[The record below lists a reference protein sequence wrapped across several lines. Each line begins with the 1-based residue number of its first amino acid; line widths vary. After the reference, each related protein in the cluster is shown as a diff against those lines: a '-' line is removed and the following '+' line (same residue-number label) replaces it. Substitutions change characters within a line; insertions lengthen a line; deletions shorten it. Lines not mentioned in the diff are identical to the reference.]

1 MTDVWEMIDD
11 ERTQLADLGASLTP
25 EQWDA
30 PSLCDAWRVRDVMG
44 HLVGG
49 AELTMGQAVGALLR
63 YRFRLNTMLHEEAIK
78 AGSVSDSE
86 LVSGMRAAV
95 GLRRTPPG
103 VKAVGTLVDTVVHR
117 QDIRRALGLPA
128 PLAQDHVRI
137 ALDELKD
144 TGASILP
151 GKKRVA
157 GLHLSATDMD
167 WSVGDAAA
175 PDVSGTGE
183 ALLMAMAGRSVALAD
198 LAGLGVDT
206 LRART

>member
-63 YRFRLNTMLHEEAIK
+63 YRFRLNTMLQEEAIK

-157 GLHLSATDMD
+157 GLHLYATDMD

-198 LAGLGVDT
+198 LAGLGVDA

>member
-63 YRFRLNTMLHEEAIK
+63 YRFRLNTMLQEEAIK

>member
-44 HLVGG
+44 HIVGG
-49 AELTMGQAVGALLR
+49 AELTMGQAVGSLLR
-63 YRFRLNTMLHEEAIK
+63 YRFRLNTMLQEEAIK
-78 AGSVSDSE
+78 AGSVSTSE
-86 LVSGMRAAV
+86 LVSGLRATV

-128 PLAQDHVRI
+128 PLAPDRVRI
-137 ALDELKD
+137 ALDELKN

-157 GLHLSATDMD
+157 GLHLHATDMD
-167 WSVGDAAA
+167 WSVGDPGA

-183 ALLMAMAGRSVALAD
+183 ALLMAMAGRSVAVAD
-198 LAGLGVDT
+198 LTGPGVET
-206 LRART
+206 LRSRI